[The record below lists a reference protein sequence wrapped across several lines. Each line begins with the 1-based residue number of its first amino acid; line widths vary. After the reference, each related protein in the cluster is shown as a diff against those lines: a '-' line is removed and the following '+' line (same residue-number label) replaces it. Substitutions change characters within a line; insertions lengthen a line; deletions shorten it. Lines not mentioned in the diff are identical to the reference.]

1 MGRPRTEQGNVM
13 SDSKTSTTSAPR
25 RRFPLTL
32 AALAGS
38 AIAIPLY
45 MVVATM
51 TADEPAAAEVEVAS
65 ADASAPT
72 PAREADDRT
81 VVAEKSAPSTAAP
94 EIPSWTG
101 TVSTKDAPAD
111 VGDMAKLD
119 MAEEAP
125 AAEPE
130 PTAAIDDA
138 MPAGDPASPPPAA
151 PMRKS
156 KSGGKGSAA
165 ADGRFAGEGGGFGAD
180 KALEIG
186 GGPGGG
192 GDGLRG
198 RGETEREEARDADED
213 ESGFDE
219 QMRAG
224 QLTAGIID
232 DVTSRQSL
240 DELRAKLRY
249 DNDIAQ
255 AIPDHGAAAPLPANV
270 VTPDVVEIGL
280 VIDTT
285 GSMGDEL
292 EYLKT
297 ELRSIA
303 HAIDTEYPGVQQR
316 FALVAYKDHGDEYVV
331 RDHGFEPIDAF
342 LGHLGSEHASGGG
355 DTPEAMDQALE
366 SASQLQWSQGA
377 SKLVFMVADAP
388 PHTQDYQRYVKATA
402 SLANAE
408 VSVYPVASSGIDTQ
422 CEYLMRWAARTTG
435 GQYLFLTDHSG
446 IGNAHAAPNV
456 DSYELKSLRSHML
469 DVIRAELGTP
479 GQGRA
484 QAVAAAGEPQCAHGQ
499 CQAPWYERH
508 STFLWILGGMFML
521 GFAADMTRAWVSL
534 RRHWQ

>member
-1 MGRPRTEQGNVM
+1 M
-13 SDSKTSTTSAPR
+13 SESKTSETSAPK

-45 MVVATM
+45 LAVTTM
-51 TADEPAAAEVEVAS
+51 SADEPAANEEARVAT
-65 ADASAPT
+65 ADQSAPT
-72 PAREADDRT
+72 ASTEKDGDATPTKRADIPT
-81 VVAEKSAPSTAAP
+81 SATA
-94 EIPSWTG
+94 
-101 TVSTKDAPAD
+101 KDAPAD
-111 VGDMAKLD
+111 PGDMAEIAV
-119 MAEEAP
+119 AEEAP

-130 PTAAIDDA
+130 PMAAMGDETKA
-138 MPAGDPASPPPAA
+138 AGGMPGSPPPPPSRMAS
-151 PMRKS
+151 KLK
-156 KSGGKGSAA
+156 KSGGKGGGA
-165 ADGRFAGEGGGFGAD
+165 ADGRFAGEVGAFEASKSGTLDIADDEARGG
-180 KALEIG
+180 E
-186 GGPGGG
+186 
-192 GDGLRG
+192 
-198 RGETEREEARDADED
+198 GERSRDADKEEED
-213 ESGFDE
+213 SADDQ

-240 DELRAKLRY
+240 DELRAKLQY
-249 DNDIAQ
+249 DSNIAQ

-270 VTPDVVEIGL
+270 ITPNVVEIGF

-297 ELRSIA
+297 EMRSIA
-303 HAIDTEYPGVQQR
+303 HAIETEYPGVQQR

-331 RDHGFEPIDAF
+331 RDHGFENLDGF
-342 LGHLGSEHASGGG
+342 LGHLGAERASGGG
-355 DTPEAMDQALE
+355 DFPEALDTAMG
-366 SASQLQWSQGA
+366 SASELQWSSDSA
-377 SKLVFMVADAP
+377 KLVFVVADAP
-388 PHTQDYQRYVKATA
+388 PHTQDYQTYVKATA
-402 SLANAE
+402 SLADSE
-408 VSVYPVASSGIDTQ
+408 VSVYPVASSGINTQ

-446 IGNAHAAPNV
+446 IGNAHAAPSV

-479 GQGRA
+479 GEGQA
-484 QAVAAAGEPQCAHGQ
+484 QAQPNAAADPQCLERD
-499 CQAPWYERH
+499 CQPWYERH

-521 GFAADMTRAWVSL
+521 GFAADMTRAWTSL

>member
-1 MGRPRTEQGNVM
+1 M
-13 SDSKTSTTSAPR
+13 SESKTSETSAPR

-45 MVVATM
+45 MAVTM
-51 TADEPAAAEVEVAS
+51 MSAADEPAAQDAKVAS
-65 ADASAPT
+65 ANESAPAAAAGD
-72 PAREADDRT
+72 AR
-81 VVAEKSAPSTAAP
+81 VA
-94 EIPSWTG
+94 
-101 TVSTKDAPAD
+101 DAPPPPGSAD
-111 VGDMAKLD
+111 IPTTATATATKEVAADPGDMAKIAV
-119 MAEEAP
+119 AEEMP

-130 PTAAIDDA
+130 PMAAMADDA
-138 MPAGDPASPPPAA
+138 MPSGGAPASPA
-151 PMRKS
+151 PRKS
-156 KSGGKGSAA
+156 KASRGKGGPGMAK
-165 ADGRFAGEGGGFGAD
+165 ADGRFGGEGGAGGYD
-180 KALEIG
+180 KRLEIA
-186 GGPGGG
+186 GGG
-192 GDGLRG
+192 GDGTVDMDRSG
-198 RGETEREEARDADED
+198 DAEHARDAKDEED
-213 ESGFDE
+213 SGYDE

-270 VTPDVVEIGL
+270 VTPDIVEIGL

-303 HAIDTEYPGVQQR
+303 HAIETEYPGVQQR

-342 LGHLGSEHASGGG
+342 LGHLGQEHASGGG
-355 DTPEAMDQALE
+355 DTPEAMDEALE
-366 SASQLQWSQGA
+366 SAAELQWSQDS

-408 VSVYPVASSGIDTQ
+408 VSVYPVASSGINTQ

-479 GQGRA
+479 GEGQPRN
-484 QAVAAAGEPQCAHGQ
+484 AAAAASQPCAHGE
-499 CQAPWYERH
+499 CEAPWYERH